1 MRRRRSRIPRVI
13 LFLMGKRQNQ
23 TQNGRCETVSILSV
37 STRQSPTSYYVQTIP
52 TASHLSPVDS
62 TLHRSLQLTSNKPSG
77 KHLPGCPTC
86 EAEALRPRYRVGV
99 VPTGIEACDWP
110 RDVFD
115 LCWLMH
121 LRRPKRVYQPVTF
134 RTIYLLRL

>member
-1 MRRRRSRIPRVI
+1 MGQRRSKIPRVNSCWEGGRI
-13 LFLMGKRQNQ
+13 RPRMGGVVLFLFFDLSNLPSYSYCTLQ
-23 TQNGRCETVSILSV
+23 TILTASCLCLWTPKLRLP
-37 STRQSPTSYYVQTIP
+37 SQSP
-52 TASHLSPVDS
+52 SPK
-62 TLHRSLQLTSNKPSG
+62 NW

-86 EAEALRPRYRVGV
+86 EAEALRPCYRIGV

-110 RDVFD
+110 RDVLD

-134 RTIYLLRL
+134 RTIYPLRL